1 MKGLRKYLSPF
12 APDQSGASAVLY
24 GLGGILVICDAGGCA
39 GNICGFDE
47 PRWFT
52 HKSAIFSAGLRD
64 MDAILGRDDRLVEKL
79 RDASEKLP
87 ARFAAIIGT
96 PVPAVIA
103 TDYRAL
109 RRMAEKRVGL
119 PVLTVDTDGM
129 ELYDSGAEKAY
140 LALMERF
147 AAEPREKRAGAI
159 GVLGMTP
166 LDFGEQ
172 RDAGRLREMLRAQG
186 WETVYLY
193 GYGPLEEIINA
204 PAVEKNLVVSP
215 SGLKA
220 AKYLQEKFG
229 TPYEC
234 ADPLAELPDSLDV
247 QGRRVLVIHQQIRAG
262 SIRKL
267 LEDRG
272 AERVDTA
279 TWFLQKPELS
289 QGGDM
294 LLREEDQLQEILAR
308 GDYDLLLADKAMWPL
323 APAALETWDLP
334 HFAVSG
340 RMEKPWTAE

>member
-24 GLGGILVICDAGGCA
+24 ALGGILVICDAGGCA

-79 RDASEKLP
+79 RDASEKIP

-119 PVLTVDTDGM
+119 PVLTVDSDGM
-129 ELYDSGAEKAY
+129 ALYDSGAEKAY

-147 AAEPREKRAGAI
+147 AVAPREKQSGAI

-172 RDAGRLREMLRAQG
+172 KDEARLRAILRAQG

-193 GYGPLEEIINA
+193 GYGPLEEIENA
-204 PAVEKNLVVSP
+204 PGVEKNLVVSP
-215 SGLKA
+215 SGLRA
-220 AKYLQEKFG
+220 ARYLQEKFG

-234 ADPLAELPDSLDV
+234 TDPLAAEAAANLDV
-247 QGRRVLVIHQQIRAG
+247 RGRRILVIHQQIRAG
-262 SIRKL
+262 SIRTL
-267 LEDRG
+267 LEARG
-272 AERVDTA
+272 AARVDTA
-279 TWFLQKPELS
+279 TWFLKKPELS
-289 QGGDM
+289 REGDL
-294 LLREEDQLQEILAR
+294 LLREEDQLQALLAQ
-308 GDYDLLLADKAMWPL
+308 GTYDLLLADKAMWPL
-323 APAALETWDLP
+323 APAEMERYDLP

-340 RMEKPWTAE
+340 RTEAPWTA